1 MRTRQFKNKPLWLKR
16 KLPAPLAVQTQAM
29 KFRSYASVGTARPTQ
44 FDSIMSE
51 RRASRRIKMRALGFK
66 L

>member
-16 KLPAPLAVQTQAM
+16 KLPAPLAVHTQAM
-29 KFRSYASVGTARPTQ
+29 QLRRSTGPGTARPTQ